1 MPDLTIQNLT
11 MTDQLLEAFG
21 CRLTD
26 DSYHTFHLCDLTFR
40 TTAGRVCACVRVIG
54 LTANLIANE
63 RQD

>member
-40 TTAGRVCACVRVIG
+40 SWAGVRVRACDWSNSK
-54 LTANLIANE
+54 LDS
-63 RQD
+63 Q